1 MPPRHQIDR
10 LPSDVRQT
18 IKRWLGDENRT
29 VDEFTTFLAELLA
42 PHDISVSRSSAHR
55 YMVSHERAA
64 SRLRQSREMT
74 AALAKELPDAALQ
87 GQQGRVLVE
96 MARTFVFDLLA
107 QVDEEGG
114 VLDPN
119 SIANIGKGLA
129 ELARAARLDQ
139 DFETKVEEAR
149 RKEREAA
156 AAKLDDALSESE
168 AAGEKGLSAERVAQL
183 RRDFLGVRDG
193 G

>member
-18 IKRWLGDENRT
+18 IKRWLGDENRS
-29 VDEFTTFLAELLA
+29 VDDFTTFLAELLA
-42 PHDISVSRSSAHR
+42 PHEISVSRSSAHR
-55 YMVSHERAA
+55 FMVNHERTA

-74 AALAKELPDAALQ
+74 EALARELPDAAMQ
-87 GQQGRVLVE
+87 GKQGRLLVE

-107 QVDEEGG
+107 QVDQEGG
-114 VLDPN
+114 VLDPKA
-119 SIANIGKGLA
+119 IANIGKGLA

-149 RKEREAA
+149 RNEREASADKAEA
-156 AAKLDDALSESE
+156 AAKAQ
-168 AAGEKGLSAERVAQL
+168 GLSAETVKGIRHAI
-183 RRDFLGVRDG
+183 LGIAA
-193 G
+193 